1 MGSAGLRRLTAKSR
15 NEPTPEANGY
25 GVGSAARLKLR
36 QQMPDV
42 GLHRLL
48 GEEQL
53 LPDLAVHEAV
63 GNQLQDLELTG
74 RGLLLELAEGRRRR
88 ERDD

>member
-1 MGSAGLRRLTAKSR
+1 M
-15 NEPTPEANGY
+15 
-25 GVGSAARLKLR
+25 
-36 QQMPDV
+36 

-48 GEEQL
+48 REEQVL
-53 LPDLAVHEAV
+53 SDLAVHEAV